1 LVEEKEARRR
11 ANVLL
16 MRQMNNSCMLV
27 APAGT
32 PAPPQNR
39 EAGDQTPVEA
49 TPATGHGAGQHE
61 HSERLSA
68 VVVAEDVRIALG
80 RLV

>member
-1 LVEEKEARRR
+1 VEDREARRR

-16 MRQMNNSCMLV
+16 MRQMNNRCMLV

-32 PAPPQNR
+32 PAPPESP
-39 EAGDQTPVEA
+39 EADALTPVEA
-49 TPATGHGAGQHE
+49 TPAIGHGAGQHE

-68 VVVAEDVRIALG
+68 VVVAADVRIALG